1 MKTSCSQFHLILL
14 QQGDITWHSSGQWN
28 TCRNQFKNILNYTL
42 LPFLCIHPSE
52 NRDSNWYLYT
62 HVYSS
67 ILHKSQKVETVEVS
81 INRWI
86 DRQNVVYIHT
96 MEYYPAIKR
105 KEIMIYEGQP
115 ALCQYCQLFG
125 GGAMAVATWRT
136 GKSTRVR
143 GEKHVQRPE
152 VRKWICEILHSLA
165 G

>member
-105 KEIMIYEGQP
+105 KEIMIYASTGMKLGNIMLSKISQTQEDK
-115 ALCQYCQLFG
+115 YCMVPF
-125 GGAMAVATWRT
+125 
-136 GKSTRVR
+136 
-143 GEKHVQRPE
+143 
-152 VRKWICEILHSLA
+152 I
-165 G
+165 